1 MNYDE
6 LVSTALKRNEMKKLL
21 CGEKPYEVE
30 LSEFT
35 SDVFP
40 TDVNAVLMNCIYK
53 PFYHMENIREIFEDC
68 LCEMLKEDAVQVYIA
83 CLYFDTCIF
92 QEEQK
97 QASFHI
103 DRAVWAGR
111 IKNAV
116 NRTRTALEHDIY
128 FANGMKKSNPLKKIQ
143 DFNNDYQRKYGIR
156 IR

>member
-6 LVSTALKRNEMKKLL
+6 LVSTALERKEIKKLL

-30 LSEFT
+30 MSKFT

-53 PFYHMENIREIFEDC
+53 QFNNIENIREIFEDC
-68 LCEMLKEDAVQVYIA
+68 LYEMLNEDVVHVYIA

-97 QASFHI
+97 KASFHI
-103 DRAVWAGR
+103 DKVMWAGR
-111 IKNAV
+111 IKSAV
-116 NRTRTALEHDIY
+116 NRTRVELEHDIY
-128 FANGMKKSNPLKKIQ
+128 FANGMKKGNPLKNIQ
-143 DFNNDYQRKYGIR
+143 NFNKYYQKKYGIE
-156 IR
+156 IV